1 MNESGVKAPRA
12 QGRLSVGTKLGFG
25 VCDLGGNLFFTAMGF
40 WSLYYLT
47 DTVGVPAAAAGLA
60 VMIGKLWDAVTDPM
74 MGFISDRTRSR
85 WGRRRPYLLFG
96 AVPLFLS
103 MWFFFTNPRI
113 ADPTLVVVW
122 AAFALCLLNT
132 AYTVVNIPYNSM
144 TPELTADYHERSS
157 LNGYRFGFAVFGTLL
172 GAGAVLPIANAFA
185 TKDLGFSVVG
195 AILGAVMMTTALLTF
210 ASVREPDH
218 SKEPRPTE
226 KFFETFMAVFRN
238 PHYVRVLLTYALN
251 LTALTFVQGIL
262 AYYFKYLYRDESKTT
277 IAMVLLLVVAMVCI
291 PISVLV
297 SKRIGKKRTYQ
308 FSLLVLAVSC
318 MAIFFLAHI
327 LGSGFFLGMM
337 LFAGIGIGFG
347 YVAPFAMVPDTVEYE
362 VATTGKRKEG
372 AYYGMW
378 TFTSKVGTSLAV
390 ALTGFILGL
399 AKYIAPDASNAL
411 PVQPESTLLAIRL
424 LIGPIPAAVFLGAIA
439 LIETYKLDEKAYK
452 EILEK
457 SIGGKA

>member
-1 MNESGVKAPRA
+1 MSESAASPRLA
-12 QGRLSVGTKLGFG
+12 AKGLSLRTKLGFG

-47 DTVGVPAAAAGLA
+47 DIVGVPAAAAGFA
-60 VMIGKLWDAVTDPM
+60 VMIGKLWDAATDPM
-74 MGFISDRTRSR
+74 MGFLSDRTRSR

-96 AVPLFLS
+96 AVPLFLA

-113 ADPTLVVVW
+113 DDPVTLTAW
-122 AAFALCLLNT
+122 AALALCFLNT
-132 AYTVVNIPYNSM
+132 AYTVVNIPYNSL

-157 LNGYRFGFAVFGTLL
+157 LNGYRFGFAVFGTLI
-172 GAGAVLPIANAFA
+172 GAGAVLPLAGAFA
-185 TKDLGFSVVG
+185 TQDLGFSMVG
-195 AILGAVMMTTALLTF
+195 AAMGALMMCTALLTF

-218 SKEPRPTE
+218 SAEPRP
-226 KFFETFMAVFRN
+226 KDGFFETFGAVFKN

-277 IAMVLLLVVAMVCI
+277 IAMVLLLVVAMICI

-308 FSLLVLAVSC
+308 FALLVIAASC
-318 MAIFFLAHI
+318 MTIFFLGHV
-327 LGSGFFLGMM
+327 LGPDFFLGMM
-337 LFAGIGIGFG
+337 LIAGIGIGFG
-347 YVAPFAMVPDTVEYE
+347 YVAPFAMVPDAVEYE
-362 VATTGKRKEG
+362 AATTGKRREG

-378 TFTSKVGTSLAV
+378 TFTSKLGTSLAV
-390 ALTGFILGL
+390 ASTGFILGL

-411 PVQPESTLLAIRL
+411 PIQPDSTILAIRL
-424 LIGPIPAAVFLGAIA
+424 LIGPIPAVVFIGAIL

-452 EILEK
+452 EVLEK
-457 SIGGKA
+457 SRAS